1 MVAFSGGRPRQI
13 AARESSFMNT
23 PPSKWLI
30 LLTVVSGTFI
40 GAMNTSIVNVSIP
53 NLMRAFN
60 APLHQVEWVITAFMI
75 AFSVTMPLTNWLK
88 ERLSY
93 RFLFVGSLAVFAF
106 GSFLCGVSD
115 SLPMLLGARII
126 QAMGGGALGPLS
138 MAIVTDTFPP
148 AERGRAFGIWGLG
161 VVIGP
166 AIGPTLGGY
175 LTEALSW
182 RWIFFVN
189 IPFTLIAISLGWIFL
204 HKKKLEI
211 THKMKFDLPGFVWI
225 TGAIVALL
233 FSLTELADGGL
244 SPLTV
249 GLGVLSVV
257 FTFLFVRSEK
267 RAPAPLWDLA
277 LFRNPVFV
285 SCILITLVRSVA
297 LFGGVFLLPLFLQ
310 GQMHMSET
318 QSGLVML
325 PGALI
330 LAFMMP
336 LTGGLADKG
345 YSFHLTSAG
354 LVILA
359 ASFFAFLPV
368 GAETPASVMVAV
380 QIIRGIGLGLLVTPL
395 STVTM
400 SSVKHTQVA
409 MASSISNLAQQLG
422 GSLGIALLVLIKA
435 MFVRIAM
442 EMPTNPNAE
451 LFSLHASF
459 VVAGALLLLALWPA
473 YFIPRKAAPTGN
485 KALDRA

>member
-1 MVAFSGGRPRQI
+1 
-13 AARESSFMNT
+13 MNT

-30 LLTVVSGTFI
+30 LLTVVAGTFI

-53 NLMRAFN
+53 NLMRAFD
-60 APLHQVEWVITAFMI
+60 ASLHEVEWVITAFMI

-93 RFLFVGSLAVFAF
+93 RLLFVGSLAVFAA
-106 GSFLCGVSD
+106 GSLLCGMAD
-115 SLPMLLGARII
+115 SLDMLLLARII
-126 QAMGGGALGPLS
+126 QAVGGGALGPLS

-182 RWIFFVN
+182 RWIFYVN
-189 IPFTLIAISLGWIFL
+189 IPFALLAMALGWVFL
-204 HKKKLEI
+204 HKKKLEV
-211 THKMKFDLPGFVWI
+211 THKMKFDLAGFVWI
-225 TGAIVALL
+225 TAAIVTLL
-233 FSLTELADGGL
+233 YALTEMADGGFHARTAGLLLL
-244 SPLTV
+244 SAV
-249 GLGVLSVV
+249 SAA
-257 FTFLFVRSEK
+257 LFVRSER
-267 RAPAPLWDLA
+267 RAPSPLWDLA

-285 SCILITLVRSVA
+285 SCVLITLVRSVA

-318 QSGLVML
+318 ESGLVML

-345 YSFHLTSAG
+345 YSFHLTFLG
-354 LVILA
+354 LIILA

-368 GAETPASVMVAV
+368 QADTSHWVMIVV
-380 QIIRGIGLGLLVTPL
+380 QIVRGIGLGLLVTPL

-400 SSVKHTQVA
+400 SAVKHAQVA

-422 GSLGIALLVLIKA
+422 GSLGIALLVLLKTL
-435 MFVRIAM
+435 FVSMAAGTAIPAG
-442 EMPTNPNAE
+442 EAE
-451 LFSLHASF
+451 LFSLHACF

-473 YFIPRKAAPTGN
+473 LYIPRKAAPTGA
-485 KALDRA
+485 K